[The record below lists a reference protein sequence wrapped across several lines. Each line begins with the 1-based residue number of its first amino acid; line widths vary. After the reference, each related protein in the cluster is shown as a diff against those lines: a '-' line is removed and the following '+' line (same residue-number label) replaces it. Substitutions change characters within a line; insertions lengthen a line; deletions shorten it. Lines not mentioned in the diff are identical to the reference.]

1 MENKRLDKIEY
12 YLDVARTISK
22 RATCL
27 RRRFG
32 AVIVVNDQIV
42 AQGYCGAPRGVKD
55 CLERETCM
63 RQEANIPSG
72 ERYEMCRSVHAEQNA
87 IINAARAG
95 VSIFGGDIYIWGFCK
110 ETKKVFAGYPCLMC
124 LKMVI
129 NAGLKRVYYSL
140 PEVKKGYEI
149 VYLEGVIERW
159 NEGDVKQLG
168 DQKE

>member
-1 MENKRLDKIEY
+1 MEDKRLDKTEY

-27 RRRFG
+27 RRRYG

-55 CLERETCM
+55 CLERGSCM

-72 ERYEMCRSVHAEQNA
+72 ERYEFCRSIHAEQNA

-95 VSIFGGDIYIWGFCK
+95 VNIFGGDMYIWAFCK
-110 ETKKVFAGYPCLMC
+110 ETKGISTGYPCLMC
-124 LKMVI
+124 LKIVI

-140 PEVKKGYEI
+140 PGAKKGHETL
-149 VYLEGVIERW
+149 YLEGVIDRW
-159 NEGDVKQLG
+159 NEGDVKRT
-168 DQKE
+168 KEEW